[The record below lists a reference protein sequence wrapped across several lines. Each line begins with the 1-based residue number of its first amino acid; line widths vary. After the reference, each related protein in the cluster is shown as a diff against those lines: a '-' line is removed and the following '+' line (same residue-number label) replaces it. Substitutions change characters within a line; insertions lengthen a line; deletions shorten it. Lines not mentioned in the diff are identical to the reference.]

1 MAGGRSGGTG
11 QGLCGTIGKEMD
23 LKVNLMTDATLET
36 LELIEKIQSLPL
48 LKRRSQVEEYVDFL
62 LARLAD
68 RSIVTAAAT
77 LLEPSFAAVW
87 DNEDDAVYD
96 TV

>member
-1 MAGGRSGGTG
+1 MAGGRGGGTG
-11 QGLCGTIGKEMD
+11 QGLCSTIGKEMD

-36 LELIEKIQSLPL
+36 LELVEKIQSLPL
-48 LKRRSQVEEYVDFL
+48 LKRSQVEKYVDFL

-68 RSIVTAAAT
+68 RSIVTATAT

-96 TV
+96 TL

>member
-1 MAGGRSGGTG
+1 MAGGGGTG

-36 LELIEKIQSLPL
+36 LELVEKIQSLPL
-48 LKRRSQVEEYVDFL
+48 LKRSQVEEYVDFL

-77 LLEPSFAAVW
+77 LLEPSFSAVW

-96 TV
+96 TL

>member
-1 MAGGRSGGTG
+1 MAGGGGTG
-11 QGLCGTIGKEMD
+11 QGLCGTTGKEMD

-36 LELIEKIQSLPL
+36 LGLVEKIQSLPL
-48 LKRRSQVEEYVDFL
+48 PKRSQVEEYVDFL

-77 LLEPSFAAVW
+77 LSEPSLSAVW
-87 DNEDDAVYD
+87 DNEDNAVYD
-96 TV
+96 TL

>member
-1 MAGGRSGGTG
+1 MAGGGGTG

-36 LELIEKIQSLPL
+36 LELVEKIQSLPL
-48 LKRRSQVEEYVDFL
+48 LKRSQVEEYVDFL

-68 RSIVTAAAT
+68 RLIVTAAAT
-77 LLEPSFAAVW
+77 LSEPSFAAVW

-96 TV
+96 TL

>member
-1 MAGGRSGGTG
+1 MAGGGGTG

-36 LELIEKIQSLPL
+36 LELVEKIQSLPL
-48 LKRRSQVEEYVDFL
+48 LKRSQVEEYVDFL

-77 LLEPSFAAVW
+77 LSEPSFAAVW

-96 TV
+96 TL

>member
-1 MAGGRSGGTG
+1 MAGGRGGGTG
-11 QGLCGTIGKEMD
+11 QGLCSTIGKEMD

-36 LELIEKIQSLPL
+36 LELVEKIQSLPL
-48 LKRRSQVEEYVDFL
+48 LKRSQVEKYVDFL

-96 TV
+96 TL